1 MSWLVALVGLTLA
14 APPEGEQTVVLV
26 ARRTAASAPVARAL
40 VVDASGLLEAA
51 GVPVAMT
58 PDNALKQ
65 LARVSVKD
73 TASCNGKRSCL
84 AELGRQLK
92 VPWVVLLSV
101 AAIDQELSLGF
112 ELLRVSD
119 ETVVETD
126 SLILARKGKLEA
138 GQLAGFAGRVMA
150 RLVPVVA
157 PAGVDTPLEPRL
169 TPKIVEAPVTLPPS
183 PPPPAERSHVTS
195 FILGGAGVAALL
207 AGGALML
214 VGAAARAPLTAGERA
229 PDGRVRSTL
238 TFAEAEQLNASTTP
252 LFIGGLGVLAAG
264 AGLGTAA
271 VLTW

>member
-1 MSWLVALVGLTLA
+1 MPVLVALVGLTLA
-14 APPEGEQTVVLV
+14 APFEGEQTVVLV
-26 ARRTAASAPVARAL
+26 ARRTAVAPAVARAL
-40 VVDASGLLEAA
+40 VADASSLLQAA

-58 PDNALKQ
+58 PDVALQQ

-73 TASCNGKRSCL
+73 TASCNGKRACL

-112 ELLRVSD
+112 ELLKVSD

-126 SLILARKGKLEA
+126 SLLLARKGKLEA
-138 GQLAGFAGRVMA
+138 GQLAGFAGRVNA

-157 PAGVDTPLEPRL
+157 VVDTPLEPKL
-169 TPKIVEAPVTLPPS
+169 TPKEVEPPVTLPP
-183 PPPPAERSHVTS
+183 PPPPERPHGHVTS
-195 FILGGAGVAALL
+195 FILGGAGVAALV
-207 AGGALML
+207 AGGALII
-214 VGAAARAPLTAGERA
+214 VGAAARAPLTAGDRA
-229 PDGRVRSTL
+229 PDGRVRSSL

-252 LFIGGLGVLAAG
+252 LFIGGLGALAAG

>member
-14 APPEGEQTVVLV
+14 APSEGEQTVVLV
-26 ARRTAASAPVARAL
+26 ARRTAVSPPVARAL
-40 VVDASGLLEAA
+40 VADASSLLQAA

-58 PDNALKQ
+58 PDNALQQ
-65 LARVSVKD
+65 LTRVSVKD
-73 TASCNGKRSCL
+73 TASCNGKRACL
-84 AELGRQLK
+84 AELGRQLN

-126 SLILARKGKLEA
+126 SLLLPRKGKLEA
-138 GQLAGFAGRVMA
+138 GQLAGFAGRVKA
-150 RLVPVVA
+150 RLVPVA
-157 PAGVDTPLEPRL
+157 AVDTPLEPKL
-169 TPKIVEAPVTLPPS
+169 TPKEVEPPVAL
-183 PPPPAERSHVTS
+183 PPPPLPPPERSHVTS

-207 AGGALML
+207 AGGALMI

-229 PDGRVRSTL
+229 PDGRVRSSL

-252 LFIGGLGVLAAG
+252 LFIGGLGALAAG